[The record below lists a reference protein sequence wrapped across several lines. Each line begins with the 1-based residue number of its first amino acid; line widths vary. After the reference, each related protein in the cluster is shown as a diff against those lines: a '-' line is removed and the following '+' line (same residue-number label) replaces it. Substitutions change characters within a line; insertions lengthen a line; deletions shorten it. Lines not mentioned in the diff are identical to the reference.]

1 GGAAAA
7 GAAVST
13 ATVSAELDVLRAA
26 LDDPSAQPALDRA
39 EALLTQLND
48 RQSAQQEFADQIRST
63 LPKAAAGREDAS
75 ATVFALPGVELMQR
89 LSRPI
94 MPTPSPS
101 GSGGVTGGATALP
114 NLGALPGVSSLLSGI
129 HAAA

>member
-1 GGAAAA
+1 
-7 GAAVST
+7 
-13 ATVSAELDVLRAA
+13 
-26 LDDPSAQPALDRA
+26 
-39 EALLTQLND
+39 
-48 RQSAQQEFADQIRST
+48 QEFADQIRST

-75 ATVFALPGVELMQR
+75 ASVFALPGVELMQR

-114 NLGALPGVSSLLSGI
+114 NLGALPGVSSLLSGVN
-129 HAAA
+129 AAALKLINYSTYHLMKERAGTIGRDSVNPVLRKVCAARGDLKLHLAG